1 MNTQAKDLFTLSEF
15 LIVLID
21 EYRHEVSESIKAMGS
36 FNISKDEFRN
46 ESFKMNVAAFTL
58 GYLGQVKE
66 IADKGD
72 FKTTANFIRFQKHQ
86 LEKKAGDENDPLR
99 VAQDATI
106 RTLTNIIKL
115 YLN

>member
-1 MNTQAKDLFTLSEF
+1 MNAQAKDLFTLSEF

-36 FNISKDEFRN
+36 FNISKDDFRN

-66 IADKGD
+66 MADKGD

-86 LEKKAGDENDPLR
+86 LERDPLR

-106 RTLTNIIKL
+106 RTLTNIINL